1 LSSNPSNNTECNHTL
16 VKDQDVPITF
26 LSCFKCGRIVRSTD
40 EECPRCGMKFGPG
53 TLFECPFCAGLV
65 WRNASHCSACKT
77 DLVKF
82 SKEIGENLKS
92 FSMDGFVG
100 DIIQTELSTIHP
112 EVMRVSCPSCGL
124 MIHGDEERC
133 PRCGMFLRGV
143 KVDCPVCGE
152 KVVIS
157 DGSCWNCG
165 TPLIEPDQRASAMD
179 ATTEKPK
186 KKPKEKKKKFLGRK

>member
-1 LSSNPSNNTECNHTL
+1 MTKPGGTVTL
-16 VKDQDVPITF
+16 
-26 LSCFKCGRIVRSTD
+26 LSCFKCGRIVNSTD

-65 WRNASHCSACKT
+65 WRNAKQCSACKT
-77 DLVKF
+77 DLEKF
-82 SKEIGENLKS
+82 AREVGDNLKT

-100 DIIQTELSTIHP
+100 DILQKELEAVHP
-112 EVMRVSCPSCGL
+112 EVMRVACPSCGL

-152 KVVIS
+152 KVFVK

-165 TPLIEPDQRASAMD
+165 TPFIEKEQI
-179 ATTEKPK
+179 ATAPQQVSTPAEEEKVK
-186 KKPKEKKKKFLGRK
+186 KKSPKEKKKKFLGRK